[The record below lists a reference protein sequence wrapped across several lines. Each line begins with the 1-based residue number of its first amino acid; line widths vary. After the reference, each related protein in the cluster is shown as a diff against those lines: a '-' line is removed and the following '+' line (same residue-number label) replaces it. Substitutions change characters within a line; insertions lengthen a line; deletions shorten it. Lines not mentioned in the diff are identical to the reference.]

1 MNAVADHR
9 ELFTHL
15 FLLLSQLFTTL
26 PSLTCREV
34 QAWNVSGS
42 NACHSQSSPS
52 KAPFLRLDADESSE
66 YGNPFVEFSG
76 TRGWKD
82 AGTLSHSL
90 EYPLQILSLCVEQEG
105 SSILDLILKILLC
118 GKF

>member
-1 MNAVADHR
+1 MAHHR
-9 ELFTHL
+9 ELFMHL

-34 QAWNVSGS
+34 QTWNVSRS
-42 NACHSQSSPS
+42 YACHSQSSPG
-52 KAPFLRLDADESSE
+52 KAPFLRLDADKSSE

-76 TRGWKD
+76 TRRWKD

-118 GKF
+118 